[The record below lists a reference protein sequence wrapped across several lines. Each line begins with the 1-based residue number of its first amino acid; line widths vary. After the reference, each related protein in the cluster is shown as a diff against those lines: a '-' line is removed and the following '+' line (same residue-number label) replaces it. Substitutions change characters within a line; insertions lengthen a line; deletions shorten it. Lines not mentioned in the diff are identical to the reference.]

1 MKNQLFLA
9 AEDAVNQRK
18 LDVTLRQFTADRL
31 TEEQR
36 WLIESAIGYQRQCYL
51 QVCQTEQKIRQVIAL
66 QKTDPKRTV
75 VRVLFGGLESLPEC
89 SAAVLVYRRQPHG
102 VSNTVYLYIPK
113 EGISDE
119 F

>member
-18 LDVTLRQFTADRL
+18 LDVTLRQLTADRL

-36 WLIESAIGYQRQCYL
+36 GLIESAVGYQRQCYL
-51 QVCQTEQKIRQVIAL
+51 QVCQTEQKLRQVIAL
-66 QKTDPKRTV
+66 QKADPKRTV
-75 VRVLFGGLESLPEC
+75 VRVLFGGLDLLPEC
-89 SAAVLVYRRQPHG
+89 SVAVLVYRRQPQG

-113 EGISDE
+113 EEVSYE
-119 F
+119 C

>member
-36 WLIESAIGYQRQCYL
+36 QLIESAVGYQRQCYL
-51 QVCQTEQKIRQVIAL
+51 QVCQTEQKFRQIMAL
-66 QKTDPKRTV
+66 RETNPKRTAV
-75 VRVLFGGLESLPEC
+75 QVLFGGLELLPEC
-89 SAAVLVYRRQPHG
+89 SAAALVYQRLPQG

-113 EGISDE
+113 EDILNE